1 MATKTVYK
9 SKIDWWV
16 VLVLIIW
23 FGAIIAV
30 GISSPW
36 WLTLIFCIA
45 PTLLL
50 FLLILGCRYEIDG
63 DTLIIYQFFK
73 PHRFPISK
81 IKSIKKTTGYL
92 ATAGMSSKRVSISFV
107 DRSVMKSAM
116 PLEISP
122 KNRDGFM
129 SQLKEINPEIIIG

>member
-1 MATKTVYK
+1 METKTVYK

-16 VLVLIIW
+16 WMVLIVW
-23 FGAIIAV
+23 FGTIIAACV
-30 GISSPW
+30 SSPW
-36 WLTLIFCIA
+36 WLTLIFFIA

-63 DTLIIYQFFK
+63 DALIIYQFFK

-81 IKSIKKTTGYL
+81 IKEIKKTTGYL
-92 ATAGMSSKRVSISFV
+92 ATASMSAKRVSISFV

-122 KNRDGFM
+122 KDRDGFM
-129 SQLKEINPEIIIG
+129 AQLKEINPEIIIG